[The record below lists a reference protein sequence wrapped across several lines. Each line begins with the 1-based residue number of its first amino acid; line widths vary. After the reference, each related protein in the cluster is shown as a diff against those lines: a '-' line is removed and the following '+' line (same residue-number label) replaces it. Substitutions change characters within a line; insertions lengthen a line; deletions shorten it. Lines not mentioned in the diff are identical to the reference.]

1 MPICQI
7 ILSLSNVSSKKGFIK
22 NWRLFC
28 FWLILVFFLLSYSR
42 CLFSTYSHMNQWLME
57 PTTFI
62 QNGPSI
68 WDCVWALLQ
77 WFGSHCMLFIT
88 FWLNLAHLKRYD
100 FCSKFR
106 LSSYLCTASVCDR
119 SFHELMTYNN
129 QSWIHEVWFF
139 SHKICCL
146 FSYVSNGFLF
156 KIKKEMMK

>member
-7 ILSLSNVSSKKGFIK
+7 ILSLSNFSSKKGFIK

-42 CLFSTYSHMNQWLME
+42 CLFSTYSHMNQWLTE

-77 WFGSHCMLFIT
+77 WFGSHCMLSIT

-100 FCSKFR
+100 FFPKFR
-106 LSSYLCTASVCDR
+106 LSIYVQLAFVTGV
-119 SFHELMTYNN
+119 LMS
-129 QSWIHEVWFF
+129 SWHKITNPESTKFNFF
-139 SHKICCL
+139 SQNLL
-146 FSYVSNGFLF
+146 FVQLCF
-156 KIKKEMMK
+156 KRIFVW